1 MSAQYRR
8 LHRLRAALAPSPVPL
23 PFGFAGASSSS
34 AADYSPMPPHGRI
47 ASFTGGGGCTAE
59 GLVRECSMLKVR
71 TPALIAGYNE
81 WHRKVWPELQSQI
94 FLAGVTNY
102 SIFQRPDGLLF
113 LYMESNPVL
122 AQQHSI
128 SSTEVSTRWEE
139 LMDPFLD
146 PGFEYNGPLE
156 HVMYMDPDP
165 STRSM
170 QPIPR
175 RGYAALVPSRRRV
188 V

>member
-1 MSAQYRR
+1 
-8 LHRLRAALAPSPVPL
+8 
-23 PFGFAGASSSS
+23 
-34 AADYSPMPPHGRI
+34 
-47 ASFTGGGGCTAE
+47 
-59 GLVRECSMLKVR
+59 MLKVR

-170 QPIPR
+170 QPIPASAEAPTDLSPMPPWR
-175 RGYAALVPSRRRV
+175 EYESYTGGGGKSRDGRVRSAFQLKCRPDGIPAYNDWHTRVWPNLPSATQ
-188 V
+188 